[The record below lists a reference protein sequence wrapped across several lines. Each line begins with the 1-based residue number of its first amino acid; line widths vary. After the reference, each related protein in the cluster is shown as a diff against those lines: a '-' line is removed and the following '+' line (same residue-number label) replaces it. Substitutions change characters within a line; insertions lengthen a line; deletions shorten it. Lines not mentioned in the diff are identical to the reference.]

1 MKNRKLFNM
10 YQEKERS
17 QIIMQLNTRQNIFHK
32 FSKKNIQ
39 NMFQWTDIK
48 KELNIIQLKDKWFM
62 YYT

>member
-1 MKNRKLFNM
+1 M

-17 QIIMQLNTRQNIFHK
+17 QIIMQLNIRQNIFHK

-48 KELNIIQLKDKWFM
+48 KELNTIQLKDRSF
-62 YYT
+62 T